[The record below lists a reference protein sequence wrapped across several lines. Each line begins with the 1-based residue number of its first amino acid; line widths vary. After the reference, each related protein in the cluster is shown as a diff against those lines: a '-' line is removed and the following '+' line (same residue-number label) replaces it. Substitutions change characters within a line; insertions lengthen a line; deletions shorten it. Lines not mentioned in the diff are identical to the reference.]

1 MYQKRKNMNLEII
14 VQGVPT
20 ELDGHVFH
28 KFFAMSD
35 EGIAYFGWMA
45 VTPFSREGINDTDA
59 D

>member
-1 MYQKRKNMNLEII
+1 MNLKII

-45 VTPFSREGINDTDA
+45 VDPVQPGENQ
-59 D
+59 

>member
-28 KFFAMSD
+28 QFFAMSD

-45 VTPFSREGINDTDA
+45 VDPVQSGGNQ
-59 D
+59 